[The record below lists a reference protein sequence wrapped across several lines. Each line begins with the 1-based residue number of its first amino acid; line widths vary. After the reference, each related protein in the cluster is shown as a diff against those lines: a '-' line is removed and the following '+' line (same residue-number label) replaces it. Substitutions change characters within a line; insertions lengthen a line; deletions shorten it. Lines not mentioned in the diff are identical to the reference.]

1 MIGLND
7 DNVGEQLLIVI
18 DNLYVIKEFDTFDND
33 KKDAINKNF
42 LNLMNQGTILEKTLY
57 WFSNLYCCTG
67 NNSDVDVNLAHI
79 NDNGKIM

>member
-42 LNLMNQGTILEKTLY
+42 LNLMN
-57 WFSNLYCCTG
+57 
-67 NNSDVDVNLAHI
+67 
-79 NDNGKIM
+79 